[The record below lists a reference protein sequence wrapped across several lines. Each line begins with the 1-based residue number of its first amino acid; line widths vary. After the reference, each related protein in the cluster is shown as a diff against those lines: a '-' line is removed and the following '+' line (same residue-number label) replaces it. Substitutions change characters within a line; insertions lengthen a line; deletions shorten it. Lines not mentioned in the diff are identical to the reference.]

1 MAKALQLDR
10 SQGWRGSKYLKRVAV
25 KYRRRMEKQDPENAP
40 KGNREVI
47 EGYSS

>member
-10 SQGWRGSKYLKRVAV
+10 ARGWRGSKYLKRVAA
-25 KYRRRMEKQDPENAP
+25 KHRRRLEKLNPENAP

-47 EGYSS
+47 QGYSS